1 MESAAR
7 PGTLGGMTERTS
19 TGTSSTGTSSTGTS
33 STGTS
38 STGTSTAAVE
48 VAQVVA
54 RARAAAGAIESYTQE
69 QVDELVT
76 AVAWAVVRKDHAEA
90 LARLAVDEG
99 GFGNYTDKV
108 AKISKR
114 VTGVLADMT
123 GLRTVGVVEELPSAG
138 LVKIAKPVGV
148 VAALIPTTGPDATP
162 PVKALF
168 ALKGRNAI
176 ICAPHPRTTG
186 ATEAVVGFMRAACEQ
201 VGAPADLVQSL
212 PAPSLAKT
220 QELMRQADLIVA
232 TGGAGMVHAAY
243 SSGTPA
249 YGVGVG
255 NAVHVVDETA
265 DLADAAAAIV
275 TAKTFDYATSC
286 LADNALIVH
295 ADVYEDVLRRL
306 TEAGAHLCDAGQKD
320 ALRAV
325 MWPDGGPV
333 PAVAV
338 VAKSAARIAGLA
350 GFEVDESCPMILV
363 EESGTGPDHP
373 FSGEKLSVVLAL
385 YRYEGDI
392 SVAADLVNAIT
403 AYQGLGHTCGIHTS
417 SDTNVEQLALATRT
431 ARVLVN
437 QNLNEGAGS
446 PRNGLPFT
454 LSLSCGTWGGNI
466 TTENVNARHFINLTW
481 VSRPIEPKVISE
493 EALFADHWHAYGR

>member
-1 MESAAR
+1 MS
-7 PGTLGGMTERTS
+7 ERTVQDEI
-19 TGTSSTGTSSTGTS
+19 G
-33 STGTS
+33 
-38 STGTSTAAVE
+38 
-48 VAQVVA
+48 VVVG
-54 RARAAAGAIESYTQE
+54 RARAAAQAIEHYTQQ

-99 GFGNYTDKV
+99 GFGNYADKV
-108 AKISKR
+108 AKINKR
-114 VTGVLADMT
+114 VTGVLADMS
-123 GLRTVGVVEELPSAG
+123 GLRTVGVVEERPAAG

-148 VAALIPTTGPDATP
+148 VAALIPATGPDATP

-176 ICAPHPRTTG
+176 VCAPHPRTQG

-201 VGAPADLVQSL
+201 VGAPADLVQSV
-212 PAPSLAKT
+212 PAPSLAKS

-265 DLADAAAAIV
+265 DLADAAAAIL

-286 LADNALIVH
+286 LADNAVIVH
-295 ADVYEDVLRRL
+295 ADVYGELMRRFA
-306 TEAGAHLCDAGQKD
+306 EAGAHLCDERQKD

-333 PAVAV
+333 PAIAV
-338 VAKSAARIAGLA
+338 VAKPAAYIAELA
-350 GFEVDESCPMILV
+350 GFDVAPGCPMLLV
-363 EESGTGPDHP
+363 EETGTGPGHP
-373 FSGEKLSVVLAL
+373 FSGEKLSVVLAI

-392 SVAADLVNAIT
+392 GAAAELVNAIT

-417 SDTNVEQLALATRT
+417 SEANVEQLAMTTRT

-466 TTENVNARHFINLTW
+466 TTENVNARHFVNLTW
-481 VSRPIEPKVISE
+481 VSRPVEPKTISE
-493 EALFADHWHAYGR
+493 EALFAAHWQAHGR

>member
-1 MESAAR
+1 MSDPRNQAADPVR
-7 PGTLGGMTERTS
+7 DEITAVVERAS
-19 TGTSSTGTSSTGTS
+19 KAMS
-33 STGTS
+33 
-38 STGTSTAAVE
+38 
-48 VAQVVA
+48 
-54 RARAAAGAIESYTQE
+54 AIEHYSQE
-69 QVDELVT
+69 QVDALVT
-76 AVAWAVVRKDHAEA
+76 AVAWAVVREDRAAE
-90 LARLAVDEG
+90 LAGLAVDEG
-99 GFGNYTDKV
+99 GFGNYQDKII
-108 AKISKR
+108 KIGKR
-114 VTGVLADMT
+114 VTGVLADMR
-123 GLRTVGVVEELPSAG
+123 GVRSVGVVEEIPEAG

-162 PVKALF
+162 PVKTLF

-176 ICAPHPRTTG
+176 ICAPHPRTRRT
-186 ATEAVVGFMRAACEQ
+186 TEAVVGYMRAACEQ

-212 PAPSLAKT
+212 PSPSLAKT

-232 TGGAGMVHAAY
+232 TGGAGMVKAAY

-286 LADNALIVH
+286 LADNAVIAH
-295 ADVYEDVLRRL
+295 ASGYDELVRRL
-306 TEAGAHLCDAGQKD
+306 TDAGAHLCDEQQAS

-325 MWPDGGPV
+325 MWPDGGHV
-333 PAVAV
+333 PAIDI
-338 VAKSAARIAGLA
+338 VAKSAAHIAGLA
-350 GFEVDESCPMILV
+350 GFEVAPQCSMLLV
-363 EESGTGPDHP
+363 EETGTGPGFP

-385 YRYEGDI
+385 YRYSGGICD
-392 SVAADLVNAIT
+392 AANLVNAIT
-403 AYQGLGHTCGIHTS
+403 GYQGLGHTCGIHTS
-417 SDTNVEQLALATRT
+417 SDGNVEQLAMATKT

-466 TTENVNARHFINLTW
+466 TTENINARHFVNLTW
-481 VSRPIEPKVISE
+481 VSRPIAKPPVSE
-493 EALFADHWHAYGR
+493 ETLFGAHWAAYGR

>member
-1 MESAAR
+1 MGEGKQQ
-7 PGTLGGMTERTS
+7 PD
-19 TGTSSTGTSSTGTS
+19 
-33 STGTS
+33 
-38 STGTSTAAVE
+38 TATADE
-48 VAQVVA
+48 VAAVVA
-54 RARAAAGAIESYTQE
+54 RARAAARAIEDYSQE

-76 AVAWAVVRKDHAEA
+76 AVAWAVVRKDHAET

-99 GFGNYTDKV
+99 GFGNYADKV
-108 AKISKR
+108 AKINKR

-123 GLRTVGVVEELPSAG
+123 GLRTVGVVEEDRQAG
-138 LVKIAKPVGV
+138 LTKMAKPVGV

-176 ICAPHPRTTG
+176 ICAPHPRTTA
-186 ATEAVVGFMRAACEQ
+186 ATEAVVGFMRKACEQ

-212 PAPSLAKT
+212 PVPSLPKT
-220 QELMRQADLIVA
+220 QQLMRQADLVVA
-232 TGGAGMVHAAY
+232 TGGAGMVRAAY

-265 DLADAAAAIV
+265 DLADAATAILA
-275 TAKTFDYATSC
+275 AKTFDYATSC
-286 LADNALIVH
+286 LADNALVVH
-295 ADVYEDVLRRL
+295 ADVYDELLARL
-306 TEAGAHLCDAGQKD
+306 IGAGAHRCDQPQQA
-320 ALRAV
+320 ALQAV

-333 PAVAV
+333 PSIDV
-338 VAKSAARIAGLA
+338 VAKSAAHIAGLA
-350 GFEVDESCPMILV
+350 GFEVAADCPMLLV
-363 EESGTGPDHP
+363 EEDGTGPDHP
-373 FSGEKLSVVLAL
+373 FSGEKLSVVLAV
-385 YRYEGDI
+385 YRYQGGI
-392 SVAADLVNAIT
+392 QAAAEIVNAIT

-417 SDTNVEQLALATRT
+417 SDAHVDELARATRT

-466 TTENVNARHFINLTW
+466 TTENVNATHFINLTW
-481 VSRPIEPKVISE
+481 VSRPIEAKVISE
-493 EALFADHWHAYGR
+493 QALFGAHWHAYGR

>member
-1 MESAAR
+1 MSERSSSQHAQPAAS
-7 PGTLGGMTERTS
+7 P
-19 TGTSSTGTSSTGTS
+19 
-33 STGTS
+33 
-38 STGTSTAAVE
+38 AAGE
-48 VAQVVA
+48 VAAVVA
-54 RARAAAGAIESYTQE
+54 RARAAARAVESYTQD

-76 AVAWAVVRKDHAEA
+76 AVAWAVVRKDHAET

-99 GFGNYTDKV
+99 GFGNYADKV
-108 AKISKR
+108 AKIHKR

-123 GLRTVGVVEELPSAG
+123 GLRTVGVVEEQPAAG

-176 ICAPHPRTTG
+176 ICAPHPRTAA

-212 PAPSLAKT
+212 PAPSLPKT
-220 QELMRQADLIVA
+220 QELMRQADLVVA
-232 TGGAGMVHAAY
+232 TGGAGMVRAAY

-265 DLADAAAAIV
+265 DLADAASAILAA
-275 TAKTFDYATSC
+275 KSFDYATSC

-295 ADVYEDVLRRL
+295 ADVYDDLLARL
-306 TEAGAHLCDAGQKD
+306 LGAGAHLCGQQQKD
-320 ALRAV
+320 ALREV
-325 MWPDGGPV
+325 MWPDGGAV
-333 PAVAV
+333 PSITV
-338 VAKSAARIAGLA
+338 VAKSAAHIAGLA
-350 GFEVDESCPMILV
+350 GFEVGTGCPMLLV
-363 EESGTGPDHP
+363 EEAGTGPDHP
-373 FSGEKLSVVLAL
+373 FSGEKLSVVLAV

-392 SVAADLVNAIT
+392 SAAAELVNAIT

-417 SDTNVEQLALATRT
+417 SDANVERLALATRT

-466 TTENVNARHFINLTW
+466 TTENVNARHFVNLTW
-481 VSRPIEPKVISE
+481 VSRPIEPRPINE
-493 EALFADHWHAYGR
+493 EALFAAHWQAHGR

>member
-1 MESAAR
+1 MA
-7 PGTLGGMTERTS
+7 
-19 TGTSSTGTSSTGTS
+19 
-33 STGTS
+33 
-38 STGTSTAAVE
+38 
-48 VAQVVA
+48 AQVVTVVG
-54 RARAAAGAIESYTQE
+54 RAREAARAIESYTQE

-76 AVAWAVVRKDHAEA
+76 AVAWAVVRKDHAET
-90 LARLAVDEG
+90 LARHAVDEG
-99 GFGNYTDKV
+99 GFGNYADKM
-108 AKISKR
+108 AKISRR

-123 GLRTVGVVEELPSAG
+123 GLRTVGVVEELPAAG

-176 ICAPHPRTTG
+176 IFAPHPRTTG

-201 VGAPADLVQSL
+201 VGAPTDLVQSL
-212 PAPSLAKT
+212 PAPSLGKT
-220 QELMRQADLIVA
+220 RELMRQADLIVA

-265 DLADAAAAIV
+265 DLADAASAIL
-275 TAKTFDYATSC
+275 AGKTFDYATSC
-286 LADNALIVH
+286 LADNALVVH
-295 ADVYEDVLRRL
+295 ADVYDELLWRL
-306 TEAGAHLCDAGQKD
+306 TEAGAHVCDTPQKE
-320 ALRAV
+320 ALRQV

-333 PAVAV
+333 PAAAV
-338 VAKSAARIAGLA
+338 VAKSAAHIAGLA
-350 GFEVDESCPMILV
+350 GFEVDSACPMILV
-363 EESGTGPDHP
+363 EETGTGPGHP
-373 FSGEKLSVVLAL
+373 FSGEKLSVVLAV
-385 YRYEGDI
+385 YRYEGGI
-392 SVAADLVNAIT
+392 SAAAELVNAIT

-417 SDTNVEQLALATRT
+417 SDANVERLAMATRT

-466 TTENVNARHFINLTW
+466 TTENVNARHFVNLTW
-481 VSRPIEPKVISE
+481 VSRPIEPKMISE
-493 EALFADHWHAYGR
+493 EALFGAHWQAYGR